1 MARVTEMK
9 HRDTKRADTA
19 GKCSPRTCL
28 TQRGRKASVRKK
40 CEICAVRES
49 EVCPSSWWGVCWGH
63 GLLHGLGANRPG
75 SGQEAQPGN
84 SVVMSARKC
93 GGGSENRGRT
103 ERGKSPRGYRHPS
116 ENARWGIRSVH
127 PTQMRRVPSSVLSI
141 RDTGITETLLLM
153 WLLSQRR
160 RL

>member
-28 TQRGRKASVRKK
+28 TPRGRKASVRKK

-63 GLLHGLGANRPG
+63 GLLHGLGANRLG

-84 SVVMSARKC
+84 SVVMSTRKC
-93 GGGSENRGRT
+93 GGGMRT
-103 ERGKSPRGYRHPS
+103 EAEPNEERAHVATVTSRKMRVGESVQFILPRCVACRAPCSAFGTRG
-116 ENARWGIRSVH
+116 
-127 PTQMRRVPSSVLSI
+127 
-141 RDTGITETLLLM
+141 
-153 WLLSQRR
+153 
-160 RL
+160 